1 MDRHKSK
8 GAKLTLEISQNIALW
23 PASIFMTLGVLGILK
38 FWCPSLLKIIYV
50 QIIKNKPNHG
60 GPKREKSTIK
70 NVWKVPSLKVWVGI
84 SRGKKRTIR
93 TQKFFFTRQKTFVF
107 LNLFQ
112 KIEYYRN
119 KSHHI
124 FLQTVIIFS
133 VRFADCRT
141 WNF

>member
-60 GPKREKSTIK
+60 GPKREKSAIK
-70 NVWKVPSLKVWVGI
+70 NIRKGLSLKICVGI
-84 SRGKKRTIR
+84 SREKKTNDKD
-93 TQKFFFTRQKTFVF
+93 TKKLFTHQKKFVC
-107 LNLFQ
+107 
-112 KIEYYRN
+112 I
-119 KSHHI
+119 
-124 FLQTVIIFS
+124 
-133 VRFADCRT
+133 
-141 WNF
+141 

>member
-23 PASIFMTLGVLGILK
+23 PASIFMTLGVLGTILK
-38 FWCPSLLKIIYV
+38 FRCPSLLKIIYV

-84 SRGKKRTIR
+84 SREKKTNDKDTKNFFYSSENVCIF
-93 TQKFFFTRQKTFVF
+93 KFISKNR
-107 LNLFQ
+107 
-112 KIEYYRN
+112 I
-119 KSHHI
+119 
-124 FLQTVIIFS
+124 LQE
-133 VRFADCRT
+133 
-141 WNF
+141 